1 MNTIENNS
9 VKFAKLTPFATAPA
23 PGTSYS
29 AGWDLY
35 AADTMDVEPGEFIKV
50 PTDIAIAIP
59 VGYFGAVYSRS
70 SVGTKGGLR
79 VCQGVAVIDSDYRGN
94 LIVPL
99 YNQSKEKKT
108 VNRGD
113 RIAQLVIQPYADFI
127 RLECVNEDELE
138 ETERGSG
145 GFGSTGS

>member
-1 MNTIENNS
+1 MNTIENNN
-9 VKFAKLTPFATAPA
+9 VKFKKLTPFATAPTS
-23 PGTSYS
+23 GTAAS

-35 AADTMDVEPGEFIKV
+35 AADSMSVEPGEFIKV

-59 VGYFGAVYSRS
+59 NGYFGAVYSRS

-99 YNQSKEKKT
+99 YNQSKETKI

-113 RIAQLVIQPYADFI
+113 RIAQLVIQPYLQV
-127 RLECVNEDELE
+127 RLELVDELD
-138 ETERGSG
+138 ETERGEG
-145 GFGSTGS
+145 GFGSTGV